1 MELSSVILTTGGSF
15 GFFRLVNSG
24 VSKLPMPESACRNAW
39 KWRNISTSFVHSLIT
54 ATWAVLCFF
63 LQPQMAEDLIETHSV
78 FSHALV
84 SFSIGYFIYDFFDM
98 VGSQKLIQSWELL
111 FHHIVVITCFGLS
124 VLSCRYV
131 GFAVVALLVEINSV
145 FLHLR
150 QILRMANMAASTLY
164 RVNSMINLGTYV
176 VFRINTL
183 AWMTRWLVLNRD
195 KVPLLAYTLGSVGMA
210 IMTAMN
216 IVLFCR
222 LLRSD
227 FLKSSTRETKKEKE
241 KEM

>member
-1 MELSSVILTTGGSF
+1 MELSSVILTTVGSV
-15 GFFRLVNSG
+15 GFFRLVNAG
-24 VSKLPMPESACRNAW
+24 VGQLPMPESARRNAW
-39 KWRNISTSFVHSLIT
+39 KWRNICTSFVHSLIT
-54 ATWAVLCFF
+54 AIWAVLCFF
-63 LQPQMAEDLIETHSV
+63 LYPQMAEDLIETFSM

-84 SFSIGYFIYDFFDM
+84 SFSIGYFMYDFFDM
-98 VGSQKLIQSWELL
+98 VLNQKLNQSWELL
-111 FHHIVVITCFGLS
+111 FHHVVVISCFGLS
-124 VLSCRYV
+124 VVSCRYV

-150 QILRMANMAASTLY
+150 QVMRMSSMAAGTLY
-164 RVNSMINLGTYV
+164 RVNSMTNLGTYV

-216 IVLFCR
+216 IVLFYR

-227 FLKSSTRETKKEKE
+227 FLKGSAREAKKDKE

>member
-1 MELSSVILTTGGSF
+1 MELSSVFLTTGGSVAL
-15 GFFRLVNSG
+15 FRLVNAG
-24 VSKLPMPESACRNAW
+24 IGRLHIPESASRNSW
-39 KWRNISTSFVHSLIT
+39 KWRNISTSFVHSFIT
-54 ATWAVLCFF
+54 AVWAVLCFF
-63 LQPQMAEDLIETHSV
+63 RHPQMAEDLIETHSV

-84 SFSIGYFIYDFFDM
+84 SFSIGYFIYDFLDM
-98 VGSQKLIQSWELL
+98 VCNQKLSQSWELL

-124 VLSCRYV
+124 VVSCRYV

-150 QILRMANMAASTLY
+150 QILRMASMAVSTLY
-164 RVNSMINLGTYV
+164 RVNSIINLGTYV

-195 KVPLLAYTLGSVGMA
+195 KIPLLAYTLGSVGMA
-210 IMTAMN
+210 IMTVMN
-216 IVLFCR
+216 IILFCR

-227 FLKSSTRETKKEKE
+227 FLKSSTREAKKEKE
-241 KEM
+241 M